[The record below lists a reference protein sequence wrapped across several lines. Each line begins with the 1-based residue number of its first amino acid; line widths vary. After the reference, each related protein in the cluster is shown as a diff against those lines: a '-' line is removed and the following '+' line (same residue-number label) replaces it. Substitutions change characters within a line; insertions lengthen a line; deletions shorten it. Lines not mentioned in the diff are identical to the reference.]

1 MSALPLAGLIPPL
14 FANVIPGDKHRDH
27 SGWYCAGYSFDWLG
41 NARARDEN
49 VDLLFVGESLRVSLR
64 FDRRRFRRCHYI
76 LTRISKGRCAKR
88 QRDQRDAASP
98 HPTGQAG

>member
-1 MSALPLAGLIPPL
+1 M
-14 FANVIPGDKHRDH
+14 PGDKHRDH
-27 SGWYCAGYSFDWLG
+27 CGCYRSRHAVDWLG
-41 NARARDEN
+41 NARARDED
-49 VDLLFVGESLRVSLR
+49 VVLLFEGDPLRLSLR
-64 FDRRRFRRCHYI
+64 FSRRRFRRYYYI

>member
-1 MSALPLAGLIPPL
+1 MIPD
-14 FANVIPGDKHRDH
+14 DKHRDH
-27 SGWYCAGYSFDWLG
+27 GGCYWACHAVDWLG

-49 VDLLFVGESLRVSLR
+49 VDLLLEGEPLRLSLRSG
-64 FDRRRFRRCHYI
+64 RRRFRRYHYI

>member
-1 MSALPLAGLIPPL
+1 MIP
-14 FANVIPGDKHRDH
+14 NDRHRDDRRLYGDGH
-27 SGWYCAGYSFDWLG
+27 PVDWLG

-49 VDLLFVGESLRVSLR
+49 VGLLFKGKLLRLSLP
-64 FDRRRFRRCHYI
+64 FGRRRFRRYHYI
-76 LTRISKGRCAKR
+76 LARISKGRYAKR